1 MRTVDIYG
9 NDIENPDL
17 TKGQLTKRK
26 IVKKD
31 AVPVDDIT
39 KFHYEDDDFE
49 TVMMYFEYAEGELES
64 IKAGEKEGKRLAQLN
79 TAVSLFVQTANFDNA
94 TALTVSELYP
104 EWKVG
109 EKYKISDIR
118 RYNDELYR
126 CLLDNTAAAEHT
138 PDIAIG
144 LWKKILP
151 AEEPGGYLPWV
162 QPVGATDA
170 YKKGDRVTHKDKTW
184 ESTVDN
190 NVWEPGVYGWIEVQE

>member
-1 MRTVDIYG
+1 MFLGCKTMIIYVDENKIPITDTGVEPDWSCWKSYGVEEVPLENGEFDVLMFCRKFTDYELYRKAENDHRQRIYEQTPIALG
-9 NDIENPDL
+9 MFVMQADFPDE
-17 TKGQLTKRK
+17 Q
-26 IVKKD
+26 
-31 AVPVDDIT
+31 
-39 KFHYEDDDFE
+39 
-49 TVMMYFEYAEGELES
+49 
-64 IKAGEKEGKRLAQLN
+64 
-79 TAVSLFVQTANFDNA
+79 
-94 TALTVSELYP
+94 ALQVEAFYP

-118 RYNDELYR
+118 RYKDELYR